1 MSKGYTLR
9 YSIIQFGNEKNGIG
23 ESKHEAKKIH
33 GGRSPKF
40 HSFGTK
46 TRYFG
51 VINNFV
57 EKMYKKSIK
66 RVNHVRGED
75 LIEFLEEKA
84 SRTTRNTM
92 RTNMAALRKFFQ
104 SSAWREKNDLLEAID
119 KKYYYILDLAMESG
133 EAKPFTN
140 PERVIEKM
148 KQVQNKTIASIQLL
162 TGARIDDVPK
172 VVENLRNWKEGQ
184 DLIIRI
190 NKSKGGR
197 NRTLDFND
205 RKEKFEKVR
214 QAIATLVIFIDEKG
228 WKKVKEDYYPDLEDA
243 VSALQESYTGSHSFR
258 VNYAQRRFQ
267 ELIEK
272 GLSEKEALKI
282 ITKELGHNRIRMAK
296 SYVSR

>member
-51 VINNFV
+51 VINDFV
-57 EKMYKKSIK
+57 EKMYEKSIK
-66 RVNHVRGED
+66 RVNHVRRED

-104 SSAWREKNDLLEAID
+104 SSAWRERNDLLEAID
-119 KKYYYILDLAMESG
+119 KKYHYILDLAMESG

-148 KQVQNKTIASIQLL
+148 KQVQNKSIASIQ
-162 TGARIDDVPK
+162 
-172 VVENLRNWKEGQ
+172 
-184 DLIIRI
+184 
-190 NKSKGGR
+190 
-197 NRTLDFND
+197 
-205 RKEKFEKVR
+205 
-214 QAIATLVIFIDEKG
+214 
-228 WKKVKEDYYPDLEDA
+228 DA
-243 VSALQESYTGSHSFR
+243 ASSLQESYTGSHSFR